1 MTSSLGPGRFRGIK
15 ATSTPGHT
23 FAILAFDQR
32 NNYRR
37 LLPEGSTFQD
47 AAAIKRETATVLSN
61 HASAVLLDP
70 TYGPQAAMHMSGH
83 CGLIMALEESGYSGD
98 STYRRTEF
106 DPDWTVAK
114 IKSFGAAAVKLL
126 IYYHPDSGALADELD
141 ALVCDVRDQCRAQDI
156 PLFLEPLTYS
166 LDASI
171 PKASQAFAAERPRL
185 VRETAARLSRLEPDV
200 LKIEFPIDA
209 AFNTDHQAWTEACA
223 AISETCA
230 VPWALLSAGVD
241 FDIFEDQVR
250 VACQQGASGF
260 IGGRAI
266 WKECVSMAAPERQQ
280 FLAETASIRLHRLI
294 EIADRFARPWT
305 DFYAPL
311 TFTERWYVDYQQAE
325 NLAR

>member
-37 LLPEGSTFQD
+37 LLPDGSTFQD
-47 AAAIKRETATVLSN
+47 AAAIKRETATVMSN
-61 HASAVLLDP
+61 YASAVLLDP
-70 TYGPQAAMHMSGH
+70 TYGPEAAMHMSGH

-106 DPDWTVAK
+106 DPDWTVNK
-114 IKSFGAAAVKLL
+114 IKSVGAAAVKLL
-126 IYYHPDSGALADELD
+126 IYYHPDSGTLADELD
-141 ALVCDVRDQCRAQDI
+141 ALVRDVRDQCHAQDI

-171 PKASQAFAAERPRL
+171 PKASQAFAEIRPRL

-209 AFNTDHQAWTEACA
+209 TFNTDHRAWAEACA
-223 AISETCA
+223 AISETCS

-241 FDIFEDQVR
+241 FEVFEEQVQ

-266 WKECVSMAAPERQQ
+266 WKECVGMALSERQQ
-280 FLAETASIRLHRLI
+280 FLAGTATTRIQRLI
-294 EIADRFARPWT
+294 EIANQYARPWT

-311 TFTERWYVDYQQAE
+311 TFTEQWYVDYHKTE
-325 NLAR
+325 DFAR